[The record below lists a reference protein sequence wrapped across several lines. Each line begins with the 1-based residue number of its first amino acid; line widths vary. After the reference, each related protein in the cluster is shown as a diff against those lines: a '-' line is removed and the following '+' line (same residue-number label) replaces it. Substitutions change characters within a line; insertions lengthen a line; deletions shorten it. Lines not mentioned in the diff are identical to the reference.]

1 MIPLEKI
8 RQIISTYENLEK
20 ELASGNIDKKDI
32 AKKSKEY
39 SSIGEI
45 INDAKGYLRFDKEKK
60 ELEKIINDKG
70 SEKDMLQ
77 LAKNELNHLSK
88 QNQEYEKR
96 LKVYLLPLTVPP
108 SLLQKWWML

>member
-1 MIPLEKI
+1 MIPIEKVKLIVNTYKTLEKD
-8 RQIISTYENLEK
+8 
-20 ELASGNIDKKDI
+20 LASGDINKKDFV
-32 AKKSKEY
+32 KKSKEY

-77 LAKNELNHLSK
+77 LAKNELNHLSN
-88 QNQEYEKR
+88 QNKEYEK
-96 LKVYLLPLTVPP
+96 
-108 SLLQKWWML
+108 